1 MSQMKQVSRVLQVGS
16 RTMSLILL
24 LCIILLRGFEVDALE
39 YDYSASIE
47 CLTHPLKPQY
57 NGGIIENPE
66 LNNGLE
72 GWTSFGDA
80 KIEHRESLGNKY
92 VVAHSRNKANDS
104 VSQKIH
110 IEKDKHY
117 TLSAWIQV
125 SEGNVLVTA
134 IVKTRTGLKFGGAI
148 FAETNCWSMLKG
160 GLTAEESGPAEL
172 YFEGNKTS
180 VEIWID
186 NVSLQS
192 FAEKEW
198 SSHQDQSIEKIRK
211 RKVLIQALNEEGKPL
226 PNANISFALKKLG
239 FPFGSSM
246 NKYILNNTL
255 YQNWFTSRF
264 TVTTFENEMKW
275 YSTEA
280 VKGKEDYMI
289 ADAMLQFAK
298 QHNIEVRGHNVFWD
312 DPHYQPSWVP
322 SLSPTQLSSAVEE
335 RVKSVVSKY
344 KGNLIAWDVVN
355 ENLHFSF
362 FESKL
367 GQTFSSKIFNEVH
380 NIDGQ
385 TTLFLNDYN
394 TIEESSDGA
403 SSPARYIQKIKQ
415 IQSYAG
421 NSGIPIGI
429 GLESHFSG
437 TINFP
442 YMRASLDYLGASRF
456 PIWITELD
464 VAREP
469 RQLQYFE
476 LALKEAHSHPM
487 VRGIVMWTAW
497 SPEGCYRICLVD
509 NNFKNLPAGNVVDKF
524 ISQWKSNNLSG
535 VTDKNGFLE
544 VTLFHGDYE
553 MEIVH
558 PIQKNN
564 TFTQFLKV
572 TPSDKS
578 NQTQPVVKLHIK

>member
-1 MSQMKQVSRVLQVGS
+1 MNLFVSFVC
-16 RTMSLILL
+16 TT
-24 LCIILLRGFEVDALE
+24 GFEVDALE

-57 NGGIIENPE
+57 KGGIIKNPE
-66 LNNGLE
+66 LNNGVE

-80 KIEHRESLGNKY
+80 KIEHRESSGNKY
-92 VVAHSRNKANDS
+92 VVAHSRKKAYDS
-104 VSQKIH
+104 VSQNIQ

-125 SEGNVLVTA
+125 SKGNVLVTA
-134 IVKTRTGLKFGGAI
+134 FVKTRTGSKFGGAI

-160 GLTAEESGPAEL
+160 GFTAEESGPAEL
-172 YFEGNKTS
+172 YFEGNDTS
-180 VEIWID
+180 VDIWID
-186 NVSLQS
+186 SVSLQP
-192 FAEKEW
+192 FTEKEW

-226 PNANISFALKKLG
+226 ANANVSFALKKLG

-246 NKYILNNTL
+246 NKYILNNKL

-280 VKGKEDYMI
+280 VKGKVDYTT

-344 KGNLIAWDVVN
+344 KGKLISWDVVN
-355 ENLHFSF
+355 ENMHFSF
-362 FESKL
+362 YESKL
-367 GQTFSSKIFNEVH
+367 GKTFSGKIFNEVH
-380 NIDGQ
+380 KIDGQ

-394 TIEESSDGA
+394 TIEEISDGE
-403 SSPARYIQKIKQ
+403 SSPARYLQKIKQ

-421 NSGIPIGI
+421 NRGIPMGI
-429 GLESHFSG
+429 GLESHFSHA
-437 TINFP
+437 INFP
-442 YMRASLDYLGASRF
+442 YMRSSLDYLGATRL

-464 VAREP
+464 VASQP

-497 SPEGCYRICLVD
+497 SPQGCYKLCLVD

-524 ISQWKSNNLSG
+524 ISQWKSNKLSG

-544 VTLFHGDYE
+544 ITLFHGDYE
-553 MEIVH
+553 MEILH
-558 PIQKNN
+558 PNQKNN
-564 TFTQFLKV
+564 TFTQILKV

-578 NQTQPVVKLHIK
+578 NQTQPLVKLQIK